1 MSKRL
6 YIPPYWIRLSL
17 ILTADVLFIGAAGL
31 LWVVAT
37 LPRIPAD
44 LEALSVQP
52 GVNIYADSGELL
64 YTFNRRVKGVTLEE
78 VSPFFVR
85 AVLATEDQDFYKH
98 HGFSIKAVLGAF
110 YDNLR
115 HMRKVRGGST
125 ITQQIVKNLF
135 LSREKTYIRKL
146 KEVLL
151 AVQLETMF
159 ERRYGKDSKRKLLE
173 LYVNGSFYGTNA
185 YGVEDAAQTYFGKRA
200 ADLSLPEAA
209 MLAGLPNAPSALSPF
224 REDGEHTM
232 RRVGHVLR
240 RMRAAGFIMQ
250 EALDRAQEA
259 PLTLVSERR
268 PRNRTPY
275 FVETI
280 KAEVARLWGRSALS
294 FGGLNIYTTLDL
306 RMQVAAERAVAEGVA
321 DLDGRLGFPDYREAS
336 EVERRD
342 YVQGALI
349 CLDPRTG
356 YVKAMVGGRD
366 IFVSYYNRATTARRQ
381 PGSGFKP
388 VVYLAAFTSGEVT
401 PVSLFVDAPR
411 TYVVNRRR
419 WAPKNFKNQY
429 LGMTT
434 AAWALIKSANATSV
448 QVAQRVG
455 PKRVAAMGERLGIRS
470 PLGAYPSIALGTEE
484 VTLLDMVSVYGTIA
498 NYGIRVEPAF
508 IRSIEDLEGL
518 PVYRHR
524 VRPSP
529 VLEAGDA
536 YVMIRL
542 MQNVVDR
549 GTGRAVRAAGFRGP
563 AAGKTGTTNDNTD
576 AWFTGFTPEL
586 VASVWVGF
594 DRREGGRKLVE
605 KRTRRQITG
614 GSGAAPIWAAFMKA
628 VAADQEN
635 TNFWTPAG
643 VRDVV
648 VDALTG
654 VGVDPETEA
663 DSLKVAPIRIALPEG
678 VLPNALE
685 EVTRFREV
693 AVDSAGLDARGG
705 R

>member
-1 MSKRL
+1 MQIRKHKMSKRFTV
-6 YIPPYWIRLSL
+6 PVWARLAL
-17 ILTADVLFIGAAGL
+17 VLAADVLLIGTMGF
-31 LWVVAT
+31 LWVVMT
-37 LPRIPAD
+37 LPRIPED
-44 LEALSVQP
+44 PEALGVQP
-52 GVNIYADSGELL
+52 GVKIYADSGELL
-64 YTFNRRVKGVTLEE
+64 YTFNRRMKGVTLEE
-78 VSPFFVR
+78 VSPFFIQ
-85 AVLATEDQDFYKH
+85 AVLATEDQAFYRH
-98 HGFSIKAVLGAF
+98 RGFSVRAILGAF

-159 ERRYGKDSKRKLLE
+159 ERRYGEGYKRKLLE
-173 LYVNGSFYGTNA
+173 LYMNGSFYGTNA

-200 ADLSLPEAA
+200 ADLNLQEAA
-209 MLAGLPNAPSALSPF
+209 VLAGLPNAPSALSPF
-224 REDGEHTM
+224 REGGEHTM
-232 RRVGHVLR
+232 QRMRHVLR
-240 RMRAAGFIMQ
+240 RMRAAGFITQ
-250 EALDRAQEA
+250 EEMDRAVKMPPA
-259 PLTLVSERR
+259 FASERR

-280 KAEVARLWGRSALS
+280 KAKVVRQWGRSALS

-306 RMQVAAERAVAEGVA
+306 KMQKAAEQAVAEGLA
-321 DLDGRLGFPDYREAS
+321 DLDGRLGFPDYREVSKA
-336 EVERRD
+336 ERAD

-349 CLDPRTG
+349 CLDPKTG
-356 YVKAMVGGRD
+356 YVRAMVGGRD
-366 IFVSYYNRATTARRQ
+366 IFMSYYNRATTARRQ

-388 VVYLAAFTSGEVT
+388 VVYLAAFTAGKVT
-401 PVSLFVDAPR
+401 PVSLFADEPR

-419 WAPKNFKNQY
+419 WSPKNFKDQY

-434 AAWALIKSANATSV
+434 AAWALIRSANATSV

-455 PKRVAAMGERLGIRS
+455 PERVAAMGKRLGIRS
-470 PLGAYPSIALGTEE
+470 PLGAYPSLALGTEE
-484 VTLLDMVSVYGTIA
+484 VTLLDMASAFGTVA
-498 NYGIRVEPAF
+498 NYGIRVEPTF
-508 IRSIEDLEGL
+508 VRLVEDLEGR

-524 VRPSP
+524 VRREP
-529 VLEAGDA
+529 VLAAADA

-549 GTGRAVRAAGFRGP
+549 GTGRAVRAAGFRRP

-594 DRREGGRKLVE
+594 DRREGKRRLVE
-605 KRTRRQITG
+605 ARTRRQITG

-628 VAADQEN
+628 VAADRAAKA
-635 TNFWTPAG
+635 FWTPAG

-648 VDALTG
+648 VDARTG
-654 VGVDPETEA
+654 VAVDA
-663 DSLKVAPIRIALPEG
+663 DTLSEHLPIRIALPEG
-678 VLPNALE
+678 VWPNTPE
-685 EVTRFREV
+685 EAAGFQGADSSVKRE
-693 AVDSAGLDARGG
+693 R
-705 R
+705 